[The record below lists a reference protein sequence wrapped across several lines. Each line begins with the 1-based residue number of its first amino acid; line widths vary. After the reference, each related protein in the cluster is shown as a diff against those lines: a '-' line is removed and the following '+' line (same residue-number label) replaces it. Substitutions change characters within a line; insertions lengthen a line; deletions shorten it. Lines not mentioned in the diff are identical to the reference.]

1 MAIEALKEIR
11 ETELEAE
18 RAIKSARD
26 EARRIVAE
34 AREKAREIVAAAIE
48 AARSEADRLI
58 AGAEAEGQAEA
69 ISIRK
74 SNEELCESIIKVAR
88 DRKARAVNLVV
99 EKVVK
104 AYGHS

>member
-34 AREKAREIVAAAIE
+34 AREKAREIVAAATE
-48 AARSEADRLI
+48 AARSEADSLI
-58 AGAEAEGQAEA
+58 AAAESEGQAEA
-69 ISIRK
+69 LSIRK
-74 SNEELCESIIKVAR
+74 RNEELCESIIRAAR
-88 DRKARAVNLVV
+88 DRKAQAVNLVV